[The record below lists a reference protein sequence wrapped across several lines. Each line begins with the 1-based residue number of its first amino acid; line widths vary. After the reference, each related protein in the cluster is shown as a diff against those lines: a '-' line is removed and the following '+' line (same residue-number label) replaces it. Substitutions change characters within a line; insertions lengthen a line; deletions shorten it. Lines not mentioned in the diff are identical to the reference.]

1 MDLNYKNARSQ
12 TRLALHQCLAIV
24 LRKEGCQGDPGDF
37 WMYENGYPL
46 FQGLLSANA
55 LCWWNASLSGATKTL
70 EYKGYV
76 NPGAL
81 LVGSEAC
88 SLEILRNAWSRR
100 VLQPPQGYQIVA
112 LEEIEG
118 CYVKP
123 ITQTQWTPL
132 PEAVCA
138 VILRLSSQGKP
149 AGIETIRESL
159 YMIFPHVSPPSEQV
173 LYDTLAQLT
182 AEKKLYHT
190 ANGYFIVTPERRR
203 SRSLSR
209 GGKRRTL
216 DDGHSKSMLMTTDEA
231 IAVVHGE
238 MATIRDGDITHQCIQ
253 TNLADVISGGNASDK
268 IMYARSRKH
277 WNSVH
282 STRNTDRSS
291 FRLWSSSRR
300 IRRSAST
307 RTLAKHYHDTSS
319 STDGPHSDTSPTPK
333 KSSLFSRIFRKSKRS
348 QCQIHQTYNGQFPPT
363 EWFNSKAVHLHSVG
377 TQTTCEM
384 ESILPYDT
392 YESSLPRSATL
403 PRRHRRRLS
412 GDLTYVSS
420 YTVSRENS
428 PISKSATNTMPSTP
442 VKHASKSRDS
452 SRKTSRLSLH
462 KTSSIQEDKEVTEET
477 NKSTASEPS
486 NSVISSEYLENRT
499 LTSDVKCNDG
509 TSTPTSI
516 SNKSLL
522 QVDNSGPSSIESHRS
537 SRTGSSVGSGPSS
550 IESHKTVIQNNS
562 LLGTKTSPAKSSP
575 KKELRSK
582 VIKSVSNSLP
592 QSSSF
597 VLEVTTSQGNLNS
610 SSKTNTKTTATIN
623 NVANGRNTKIFVQN
637 SPVRSVITFKNGQND
652 PNPNL
657 VIINGTDSR
666 ENENEVS
673 SAKNTNHLKDPTT
686 NLNNSRDVS
695 TSENTSDV
703 QTKTMNNIRKLS
715 LQLPS
720 KDGLS
725 YNNLIK
731 NVSHK
736 FPTNSSPDSPINNSL
751 RDFSKNCIYLST
763 PPSPTKTVDSFP
775 SSGNVF
781 IENELDSKLSQQK
794 SLESQKVEKNLLGSE
809 PNIYCKEK
817 SSFSKNGTIE
827 PCPSLNDLSFNF
839 TSLAAQKI
847 LKGVSI
853 NSVDTLVE
861 LSMANGEKQNNCD
874 VVHTDFGLF

>member
-1 MDLNYKNARSQ
+1 MDLNYKLARCQ
-12 TRLALHQCLAIV
+12 NRLALHQCLAIV

-55 LCWWNASLSGATKTL
+55 VCWWNTSLSSATKTL

-81 LVGSEAC
+81 LVGSEPC
-88 SLEILRNAWSRR
+88 SLEILRNAWARR

-138 VILRLSSQGKP
+138 VVLRLSSQGKP

-159 YMIFPHVSPPSEQV
+159 YMVFPHVSPPSEQV
-173 LYDTLAQLT
+173 LYDTLAQLS

-190 ANGYFIVTPERRR
+190 ANGYFIVTPEKRR

-209 GGKRRTL
+209 GGKRKTI
-216 DDGHSKSMLMTTDEA
+216 DDSHSKSLLLSTEEA
-231 IAVVHGE
+231 IAIVHGE
-238 MATIRDGDITHQCIQ
+238 MSTIRDGNITHQCIQ
-253 TNLADVISGGNASDK
+253 TNLADVISGGNSSDK
-268 IMYARSRKH
+268 ILYARPGKY
-277 WNSVH
+277 H
-282 STRNTDRSS
+282 SIHSGRNQGGRSS
-291 FRLWSSSRR
+291 FKLWSSSRR

-348 QCQIHQTYNGQFPPT
+348 QCQLQQNLNGQYPPS
-363 EWFNSKAVHLHSVG
+363 EWFNSKAVHLHNIG
-377 TQTTCEM
+377 TQTLCET

-403 PRRHRRRLS
+403 PRRQRRCLS
-412 GDLTYVSS
+412 GDLTYMSS
-420 YTVSRENS
+420 YASRENS
-428 PISKSATNTMPSTP
+428 PISKSATNTLPSTP
-442 VKHASKSRDS
+442 IKYSSRSRDS

-462 KTSSIQEDKEVTEET
+462 KTSSIQEDNEKKEPSAAAT
-477 NKSTASEPS
+477 KSEPS
-486 NSVISSEYLENRT
+486 SEQSDSRT
-499 LTSDVKCNDG
+499 LVSGENSRSPSNANKK
-509 TSTPTSI
+509 SSI
-516 SNKSLL
+516 

-537 SRTGSSVGSGPSS
+537 SRTASSIGSGPSS
-550 IESHKTVIQNNS
+550 VESHKTVIPNNS
-562 LLGTKTSPAKSSP
+562 LVTPKASPSKSSP
-575 KKELRSK
+575 KKDLKAKLPKTVGSAM
-582 VIKSVSNSLP
+582 P

-597 VLEVTTSQGNLNS
+597 VLEVTTSQGNSVS

-623 NVANGRNTKIFVQN
+623 NVTNAGNTKIFVQN
-637 SPVRSVITFKNGQND
+637 SPVRSVITFKNGQSD

-657 VIINGTDSR
+657 VIINGTEPKSP
-666 ENENEVS
+666 EIELS
-673 SAKNTNHLKDPTT
+673 SSSKNTNHLKDPTT
-686 NLNNSRDVS
+686 NLNNSKD
-695 TSENTSDV
+695 NANCDNAKDV
-703 QTKTMNNIRKLS
+703 QFNTMNNNRKLS

-720 KDGLS
+720 KESLS

-731 NVSHK
+731 NLSSK
-736 FPTNSSPDSPINNSL
+736 FPTNSTSDSPINNSYK
-751 RDFSKNCIYLST
+751 DFSKNCIYLST
-763 PPSPTKTVDSFP
+763 PPSPTKTSDSFP
-775 SSGNVF
+775 SPGNVY
-781 IENELDSKLSQQK
+781 IENELDQQK
-794 SLESQKVEKNLLGSE
+794 TLESQKVEKNLLGSE
-809 PNIYCKEK
+809 PNIYTKDK
-817 SSFSKNGTIE
+817 AFSKNGSIE
-827 PCPSLNDLSFNF
+827 TCPSLNDLSFNF

-874 VVHTDFGLF
+874 VVHTDFGIF

>member
-1 MDLNYKNARSQ
+1 MDLNYKGARCQS
-12 TRLALHQCLAIV
+12 RLALHQCLAIV

-55 LCWWNASLSGATKTL
+55 VCWWNTSLSSATKTL

-81 LVGSEAC
+81 LVGSEPC
-88 SLEILRNAWSRR
+88 SLEILRNAWARR

-159 YMIFPHVSPPSEQV
+159 YMVFPHVSPPSEQV

-190 ANGYFIVTPERRR
+190 ANGYFIVTPEKRR

-209 GGKRRTL
+209 GGKRRTI
-216 DDGHSKSMLMTTDEA
+216 DENHGKSMLLSTEEA
-231 IAVVHGE
+231 IAIVHGE
-238 MATIRDGDITHQCIQ
+238 MSTIRDGNITHQCIQ

-268 IMYARSRKH
+268 ILYARPGKY
-277 WNSVH
+277 H
-282 STRNTDRSS
+282 SIHSGRNHDGRSS
-291 FRLWSSSRR
+291 FKLWSSSRR

-307 RTLAKHYHDTSS
+307 RTLAKNYHDTSS

-348 QCQIHQTYNGQFPPT
+348 QCHIQHNVNGQYPPT
-363 EWFNSKAVHLHSVG
+363 EWFNSKAVHLHSIG
-377 TQTTCEM
+377 TQTLCET

-403 PRRHRRRLS
+403 PRRQRRRLS
-412 GDLTYVSS
+412 GDLAYMSS
-420 YTVSRENS
+420 YASRENS

-442 VKHASKSRDS
+442 VKYSSRSRDS

-462 KTSSIQEDKEVTEET
+462 KTSSIQEDNEKKEET
-477 NKSTASEPS
+477 EFKSETP
-486 NSVISSEYLENRT
+486 NSSEVSVNRT
-499 LTSDVKCNDG
+499 LGPDKKCEE
-509 TSTPTSI
+509 SPTLLATI
-516 SNKSLL
+516 PNKSLM

-550 IESHKTVIQNNS
+550 VESHKTVIPNNS
-562 LLGTKTSPAKSSP
+562 LVNTKSSPSKSSP
-575 KKELRSK
+575 KKDLKSK
-582 VIKSVSNSLP
+582 LPKTVCSAMP

-597 VLEVTTSQGNLNS
+597 VLEVTTSQGNS
-610 SSKTNTKTTATIN
+610 VTSSKTNTKTTATIN
-623 NVANGRNTKIFVQN
+623 NVAGGGNTKIFVQN
-637 SPVRSVITFKNGQND
+637 SPVRSVITFKNGQSD

-657 VIINGTDSR
+657 VIINGTESKAS
-666 ENENEVS
+666 EVEAS
-673 SAKNTNHLKDPTT
+673 SSSKNTNHLNDPATS
-686 NLNNSRDVS
+686 LNNSKDNS
-695 TSENTSDV
+695 ISENSKDV
-703 QTKTMNNIRKLS
+703 PFNTMNNNRKLS

-720 KDGLS
+720 KESLS

-731 NVSHK
+731 NVSSK
-736 FPTNSSPDSPINNSL
+736 FPPNSSTDSPINNTYK
-751 RDFSKNCIYLST
+751 DFAKNCIYLST
-763 PPSPTKTVDSFP
+763 PPSPTKTTDAFP
-775 SSGNVF
+775 SPGNVF
-781 IENELDSKLSQQK
+781 IENELDNKLT
-794 SLESQKVEKNLLGSE
+794 LESQKIEKNLLGSE

-817 SSFSKNGTIE
+817 TFAKNGTIE
-827 PCPSLNDLSFNF
+827 ACPSLNDLTFNF

-874 VVHTDFGLF
+874 VVHTDFGIF

>member
-12 TRLALHQCLAIV
+12 SRLALHQCLAIV

-55 LCWWNASLSGATKTL
+55 LCWWNTSLSGATKTL

-88 SLEILRNAWSRR
+88 SLEILRNAWARR

-123 ITQTQWTPL
+123 VTQTQWTPL

-159 YMIFPHVSPPSEQV
+159 YMVFPHVSPPSEQA

-216 DDGHSKSMLMTTDEA
+216 DDGSNKTMLMSTEEA

-268 IMYARSRKH
+268 IMYARTGKQ
-277 WNSVH
+277 WNSIH
-282 STRNTDRSS
+282 SSRNPEHRTS
-291 FRLWSSSRR
+291 FRLWSSGRR

-307 RTLAKHYHDTSS
+307 RTLAKHYNDTSS
-319 STDGPHSDTSPTPK
+319 STDGPYSDTSPTPK

-348 QCQIHQTYNGQFPPT
+348 QCQIHQTYNGQYPPT

-377 TQTTCEM
+377 TQTTSET

-412 GDLTYVSS
+412 GELTYASS
-420 YTVSRENS
+420 HNPSRENS
-428 PISKSATNTMPSTP
+428 PLSKSATSTMPNTP
-442 VKHASKSRDS
+442 SKHSSKSRDS

-462 KTSSIQEDKEVTEET
+462 KTSSIQEDKEEKEVKDKTSNTED
-477 NKSTASEPS
+477 
-486 NSVISSEYLENRT
+486 
-499 LTSDVKCNDG
+499 LTSVVLSDNSEHPSLSQDLKCTDG
-509 TSTPTSI
+509 ESTLTSI

-537 SRTGSSVGSGPSS
+537 SRTGSSIGSGPSS

-562 LLGTKTSPAKSSP
+562 LLGPKSSPAKNSP
-575 KKELRSK
+575 KRELRSK
-582 VIKSVSNSLP
+582 VTKSVCSSMP

-597 VLEVTTSQGNLNS
+597 VLEVTTSQGNVNTS
-610 SSKTNTKTTATIN
+610 AKTNTKTTATIN
-623 NVANGRNTKIFVQN
+623 NVTNSGNTKIFVQN

-657 VIINGTDSR
+657 VIINGTESR
-666 ENENEVS
+666 NTENEVS
-673 SAKNTNHLKDPTT
+673 SAKNINHLKDPST
-686 NLNNSRDVS
+686 NLNNSRDA
-695 TSENTSDV
+695 ENSNDL
-703 QTKTMNNIRKLS
+703 QTKTMNNNRKLS

-736 FPTNSSPDSPINNSL
+736 FTPNSSPDSPINNSL
-751 RDFSKNCIYLST
+751 RDFAKNCIYLNS
-763 PPSPTKTVDSFP
+763 PPSPTKTVDSYS

-781 IENELDSKLSQQK
+781 IENELDTKLCQQK
-794 SLESQKVEKNLLGSE
+794 SSDSQKVEKNLLGSE
-809 PNIYCKEK
+809 PNIYCKERT
-817 SSFSKNGTIE
+817 FSKNSTIE
-827 PCPSLNDLSFNF
+827 PCPSLNDLTFNF

-861 LSMANGEKQNNCD
+861 LSMANGEKQNNCE
-874 VVHTDFGLF
+874 VVHTDFGVF